1 MKLRKLTK
9 AKALINKD
17 LDLAQKITAFQD
29 IHKERWCDLI
39 SATAARHTEDVK
51 WNAPTELPFTKDV
64 QKLHYFLNQTQDEC
78 IKPFS
83 SEPSTKYCS
92 DLAKTILTQIILL
105 NRRRE
110 GEVSSMPLSA
120 F

>member
-1 MKLRKLTK
+1 MKLSKLTK

-29 IHKERWCDLI
+29 LHKERWCDLI

-64 QKLHYFLNQTQDEC
+64 QKLHYFLNKTQDEC

-105 NRRRE
+105 NHRRE